1 MNNLNYDE
9 LIVNLNKKK
18 KVSTIIVVSLMVGAT
33 LLNTG
38 LLFLS
43 TEYNKGLM
51 EFILSAIY
59 VIVGWISLYFLLS
72 GIVQSKRRI
81 LSINS
86 ILNGERK
93 ELIGEIRN
101 IGNPITLSNAS
112 RCFEIL
118 INYERVDHKLYFDEQ
133 FDIMPF
139 EVGNL
144 VKFSVSNNFII
155 GYEVVENTNE

>member
-9 LIVNLNKKK
+9 LIINLNKKK
-18 KVSTIIVVSLMVGAT
+18 KHSTIIVVSLMVGAT

-59 VIVGWISLYFLLS
+59 VVVGWIALYFLLS
-72 GIVQSKRRI
+72 GIIQSKRKI

-93 ELIGEIRN
+93 EFIGEIKK

-112 RCFEIL
+112 KCFEIM
-118 INYERVDHKLYFDEQ
+118 INYERVYHKLYFDEQ
-133 FDIMPF
+133 FNIMPF

-144 VKFSVSNNFII
+144 VKFSVSNNFIT
-155 GYEVVENTNE
+155 GYEIVESNNE